1 VRFPWIYESVAS
13 ERFRRSPIW
22 QSVRAAPLVRPLALR
37 LLSSSRPKYETRR
50 YSWSGS
56 LSELDARLTQNNVVY
71 LTLRGRYPDVN
82 EDLDID
88 LLVADDSIG
97 KLEGLLAEEESHAN
111 IQIDVYPHSL
121 PWDEIDPLSP
131 SYLPTPLAEE
141 MLNDRIYD
149 EKYGPI
155 PTPVHYLDSLTYH
168 LVYHKGFSA
177 AVTADRSAPRQ
188 LLAHKYASRIAF
200 VSESIGI
207 PPLRSL
213 GECIEYLE
221 GRSLLASGAVLD
233 YWRARNRWLR
243 GVTK

>member
-1 VRFPWIYESVAS
+1 
-13 ERFRRSPIW
+13 
-22 QSVRAAPLVRPLALR
+22 
-37 LLSSSRPKYETRR
+37 
-50 YSWSGS
+50 
-56 LSELDARLTQNNVVY
+56 LDACLGHNNVVY
-71 LTLRGRYPDVN
+71 LTLRGRYPDVA
-82 EDLDID
+82 EGLDVD
-88 LLVADDSIG
+88 LLVADDSIE
-97 KLEGLLAEEESHAN
+97 KLDGLLAKEESNVN
-111 IQIDVYPHSL
+111 IHIDVYPHSL
-121 PWDEIDPLSP
+121 PWDESDPLSP
-131 SYLPTPLAEE
+131 SYLPTRLAEE
-141 MLNDRIYD
+141 MLKDRIYD